1 MIRSPLCAF
10 AQAGQYRA
18 LSDTARLAGLPHGT
32 MLRSAPFNEDPM
44 FTCRNRSCQATW
56 ERKDV
61 TVVNE
66 GQGPLFRCPICGA
79 RNMLVAKTRPNGE
92 IVYTQRR
99 S

>member
-1 MIRSPLCAF
+1 MCARTQPL
-10 AQAGQYRA
+10 QYPA
-18 LSDTARLAGLPHGT
+18 LSDTDKRLARFAHGT
-32 MLRSAPFNEDPM
+32 MLRSAPLNEDLM
-44 FTCRNRSCQATW
+44 FTCQNQSCQTTW

-79 RNMLVAKTRPNGE
+79 RNMLVAKTRPDGE
-92 IVYTQRR
+92 VVYTQRR

>member
-1 MIRSPLCAF
+1 
-10 AQAGQYRA
+10 
-18 LSDTARLAGLPHGT
+18 
-32 MLRSAPFNEDPM
+32 M
-44 FTCRNRSCQATW
+44 FTCQNQSCQTTW

-79 RNMLVAKTRPNGE
+79 RNMLVAKTRPDGE
-92 IVYTQRR
+92 VVYTQRR